1 VTHAPDPRLGDAIDV
16 YIAPGA
22 ARDRTLARDR
32 AWTYNG
38 SPGWAGAMV
47 VDDAGGGPR
56 TWGWLAFAYDV
67 PLWYVWDA
75 LYWRDRYRRGDD
87 APPLDLL
94 RDPITFDDGEDR
106 GALDGVLVYPGP
118 RPSIRLAELRR
129 GLLDRALLEALTACA
144 GRAAADAIV
153 AAVVPA
159 TGAPRWPRT
168 DVAWEALRVRI
179 LDAMFATWCAST
191 TRPSTATSTSAAT
204 ASSTCTASPS
214 GSARTQAEYPD
225 LEVTGRVDE
234 LTCEIAEGRPP
245 PPKKP
250 KPKHAPSVEFLPT
263 LELPHVPDGTAY
275 PAGRIFHVPFEL
287 QAKPDT
293 CVYVQGSITTLPD
306 AQEMVNTDS
315 EGHASGTIAFNAGN
329 FSPNAN
335 QLTQLWQMTLIATEN
350 PFQGGR
356 SGPVAIRMI
365 RLVSAPKPLF

>member
-1 VTHAPDPRLGDAIDV
+1 MTAAAHAHHAPDATFDPALAAEAAPRTSDD
-16 YIAPGA
+16 GA
-22 ARDRTLARDR
+22 ALAELTSLIQSD
-32 AWTYNG
+32 G
-38 SPGWAGAMV
+38 LSPEIAAMV
-47 VDDAGGGPR
+47 ARRHPHELDRLMAFLHGHGNVLVQDTLTLMGEPARGVALPAGGTHDDEAERPAR
-56 TWGWLAFAYDV
+56 TAEPAPLA
-67 PLWYVWDA
+67 
-75 LYWRDRYRRGDD
+75 
-87 APPLDLL
+87 
-94 RDPITFDDGEDR
+94 
-106 GALDGVLVYPGP
+106 GALDGAVDGEVAEVAEVEPDWAASRAWNRGHVRNVVRFDYATKHGYVDKRRNGELDVY
-118 RPSIRLAELRR
+118 RVA
-129 GLLDRALLEALTACA
+129 DWQRAH
-144 GRAAADAIV
+144 
-153 AAVVPA
+153 
-159 TGAPRWPRT
+159 
-168 DVAWEALRVRI
+168 
-179 LDAMFATWCAST
+179 
-191 TRPSTATSTSAAT
+191 
-204 ASSTCTASPS
+204 
-214 GSARTQAEYPD
+214 QAEYPD